1 MDWPRCPS
9 GSNAPGLKPGGEK
22 MLIPMFFLFVLGSIL
37 GSFLNV
43 CVHRMPLGE
52 SVVWPRSHCPKCKKR
67 IPGYDN
73 IPFVSFILLRG
84 RCRFCKERISLR
96 YPLIE
101 LLTALS
107 LVALFYC
114 YGLSF
119 DFFIYLVFISCLIVA
134 TFIDIQHRIIP
145 DEISVG
151 GLIVGFIL
159 SSTKGLHLRP
169 LSYDPKYVINSFLG
183 IIVGG
188 GIIYLT
194 GFLFD
199 LVYFKLLKNPPIQG
213 ETESMGGGDV
223 KLLAMIGAF
232 LGWPQA
238 LITFFLAPFFGAVI
252 GILNLIVKKDHTI
265 PYGPFLSLA
274 AIISLFWADKIISL
288 ILYYR

>member
-1 MDWPRCPS
+1 MVVVF
-9 GSNAPGLKPGGEK
+9 
-22 MLIPMFFLFVLGSIL
+22 IFGSIT

-73 IPFVSFILLRG
+73 IPFISFILLKG
-84 RCRFCKERISLR
+84 RCRFCKERISWR

-107 LVALFYC
+107 LVALFYR
-114 YGLSF
+114 YGLTF
-119 DFFIYLVFISCLIVA
+119 NFFIYLVFVACLIIA
-134 TFIDIQHRIIP
+134 TFVDIQHRIIP

-159 SSTKGLHLRP
+159 SATKGLNLNP
-169 LSYDPKYVINSFLG
+169 TSYDPKYVINSFLG

-199 LVYFKLLKNPPIQG
+199 QFYFKLLKRPPIQG

-232 LGWPQA
+232 LGWQA
-238 LITFFLAPFFGAVI
+238 AIITFVLSACVGAVI
-252 GILNLIVKKDHTI
+252 GILNLIATKDHTM
-265 PYGPFLSLA
+265 PFGPSLSLA
-274 AIISLFWADKIISL
+274 AIIALFWGNQIISFYAYL
-288 ILYYR
+288 FHYR